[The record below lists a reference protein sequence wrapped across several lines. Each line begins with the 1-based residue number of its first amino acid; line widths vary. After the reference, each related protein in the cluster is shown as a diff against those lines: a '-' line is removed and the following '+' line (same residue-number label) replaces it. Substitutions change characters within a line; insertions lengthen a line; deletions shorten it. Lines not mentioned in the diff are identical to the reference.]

1 MIIHYHWFML
11 RLLSF
16 YLAAALGLYALL
28 GGQLW
33 LLVPALGLLV
43 FGIWFFDGRDARF
56 RAMYNAHWARPDEI
70 KDAMIKQ
77 LNGDEVLLGY
87 AYNEV
92 VGLRSGV
99 AGRKELGHVLFV
111 GPTRAG
117 KGLNATSNL
126 LNWRGSVVV
135 IDIKGEF
142 YNMTAGYRSGVMGQD
157 VFVLNPSTG
166 APTNQFDPFAER
178 DTPEQLQ
185 ATAEAILNP
194 DGDGSNKAFAL
205 RASFVLTAAM
215 MVAKE
220 KGVPVLPFIRD
231 CLAMGC
237 ERACLMLEKES
248 KDPEVHRNLSFFVGM
263 KPSEYNWEGFG
274 NDKFLNNS
282 WINLIAKMKYLVSQ
296 GIIDMTSGS
305 DFKATDLLKKR
316 TSLYMVFRESDLK
329 YTVHSFGA
337 VILAIIESIIKH
349 YDLHPDEEFVPIM
362 FVLDEAGRLAV
373 PMLDELISTV
383 AGRGMIALVYVQA
396 LSQLDKI
403 YGEDGADT
411 VKSGTHTKVF
421 YTPKDPGTAKYIS
434 ESSGRYMFGDNR
446 TSEHPESGRS
456 DTVGL
461 NSRELITTDEVL
473 KVPLGNVLIASN
485 EYPMIAGYR
494 MEPFTLPQAK
504 VARTMK
510 PPEVKRRTVPAAEE
524 PVRKEVTA
532 PVPEPELVPAG
543 GERPAPAPAPAR
555 RPVAALAL
563 TLDEAPVVEAPVD
576 FDLENDAPISPA
588 PVVEVDDLAD
598 DMAAFERATRRSL

>member
-1 MIIHYHWFML
+1 MIIHYHWFLL

-16 YLAAALGLYALL
+16 YGAVALGLHAVLS
-28 GGQLW
+28 GGLVW
-33 LLVPALGLLV
+33 LAPALGMLV
-43 FGIWFFDGRDARF
+43 FGIWFFDGRDAKF
-56 RAMYNAHWARPDEI
+56 RAMYKAHWARPDEI
-70 KDAMIKQ
+70 KDAMVKQ

-87 AYNEV
+87 AYDKM
-92 VGLRSGV
+92 VGLRAGL
-99 AGRKELGHVLFV
+99 AGRKEVGHVLFV

-142 YNMTAGYRSGVMGQD
+142 YNMTAGYRSQVMNQD
-157 VFVLNPSTG
+157 VYVLNPSTG
-166 APTNQFDPFAER
+166 APSNQFDPFAER

-205 RASFVLTAAM
+205 RASFILTAAM

-220 KGVPVLPFIRD
+220 KNVPVLPFIRD
-231 CLAMGC
+231 CLGMGC

-248 KDPEVHRNLSFFVGM
+248 RDPEVHRNLSFFVGM

-282 WINLIAKMKYLVSQ
+282 WINLIAKMKYLMSQ
-296 GIIDMTSGS
+296 GIINMTSGT
-305 DFKATDLLKKR
+305 DFKATDLLRKR

-337 VILAIIESIIKH
+337 VILAIIESIIKS
-349 YDLHPDEEFVPIM
+349 YDMEPNGEFVPIM
-362 FVLDEAGRLAV
+362 FVFDEAGRLAV
-373 PMLDELISTV
+373 PMLDDLISTV

-396 LSQLDKI
+396 LSQLDKN

-446 TSEHPESGRS
+446 TSENSDSGRS
-456 DTVGL
+456 DTTGL

-473 KVPLGNVLIASN
+473 EVSLGNVLIKSN
-485 EYPMIAGYR
+485 EFPMIAGYR

-510 PPEVKRRTVPAAEE
+510 PPPIKHRTPPVVMPTEEVVQA
-524 PVRKEVTA
+524 A
-532 PVPEPELVPAG
+532 PVTEPEVVTVG
-543 GERPAPAPAPAR
+543 GEGAGSPAPAR
-555 RPVAALAL
+555 RPVSAAL
-563 TLDEAPVVEAPVD
+563 TLNDAPMVEAATD
-576 FDLENDAPISPA
+576 FDLENDVPVSPA
-588 PVVEVDDLAD
+588 PQVDVDDLAD
-598 DMAAFERATRRSL
+598 DLAAFERAIRRP